1 MMKNK
6 ELIFFILFLIGSFLI
21 EACSSH
27 ASSENK
33 NTGKE
38 IKGSVNINFIP
49 HKARIITTAKGEEL
63 RLTDQGEVEFVKT
76 IQPIEIQN
84 SIFVN
89 PNKQFQKFVGIGGAI
104 TDASAIVFSKLPAA
118 KQKELIKA
126 YYSKDGI
133 NYSIIRTNINSCDFS
148 RESYTYLKEGDTTL
162 KSFNISHDLK
172 YKIPLIKR
180 ACNSIKQEKFIYASP
195 WSPPAFMK
203 TNKNMLHGGKLL
215 PEYHNLWANYYIKFI
230 RAYQKEG
237 IIINGVTIQN
247 EPMAE
252 QTWESCVYT
261 AEEER
266 DFLRDYLGPVFEKNG
281 MKDKKII
288 IWDHNR
294 DLLSHR
300 ANVILEDKDAAKYVW
315 GVGFHWY
322 ETWRKGKAL
331 FANVRAINEEFPN
344 KNLIFTEGCN
354 ENYSANN
361 LGYWENA
368 ERYGEAMIKD
378 FNAGTVAWT
387 DWNILLNYNGGPN
400 HVGNYCFS
408 PVHANAN
415 YTDLIFTP
423 SYYYIG
429 QFSKYIH
436 PDARRIST
444 STSYSFLLSTSFIN
458 NDGRIVT
465 VVMNTKDEKLK
476 YYLVVANEY
485 CATLTIP
492 AHAIQTVL
500 Y

>member
-6 ELIFFILFLIGSFLI
+6 KLIFPILSLIGVFLI

-27 ASSENK
+27 DTPK
-33 NTGKE
+33 NNNIKKE
-38 IKGSVNINFIP
+38 IKKSVNSNFIP
-49 HKARIITTAKGEEL
+49 QKAIIITTAKGTKL
-63 RLTDQGEVEFVKT
+63 RLTAQGKAEFVKT

-104 TDASAIVFSKLPAA
+104 TDASAYVFSKLPTV

-126 YYSKDGI
+126 YYSEDGI
-133 NYSIIRTNINSCDFS
+133 NYSVIRTNINSCDFS
-148 RESYTYLKEGDTTL
+148 KESYTYIEEGDTTL
-162 KSFNISHDLK
+162 KSFNIKHDLK
-172 YKIPLIKR
+172 FKIPLIKR
-180 ACNSIKQEKFIYASP
+180 ACNSIKQKNFIYASP

-215 PEYHNLWANYYIKFI
+215 PKYNNLWANYYIKFI
-230 RAYQKEG
+230 KAYQKEG

-247 EPMAE
+247 EPMAK
-252 QTWESCVYT
+252 QIWESCIYT

-266 DFLRDYLGPVFEKNG
+266 NFLRDYLGPTFEKNG

-331 FANVRAINEEFPN
+331 FANVRAVHEIFPE
-344 KNLIFTEGCN
+344 KKLIFTEGCN
-354 ENYSANN
+354 EKYSTENLNY
-361 LGYWENA
+361 WKNA

-400 HVGNYCFS
+400 HVGNYCFA
-408 PVHANAN
+408 PVHTNAD
-415 YTDLIFTP
+415 YTDLIYTP

-436 PDARRIST
+436 TNARRIST
-444 STSYSFLLSTSFIN
+444 STSFSFLLSTSFMN

-465 VVMNTKDEKLK
+465 IVMNTKDNELK
-476 YYLVVANEY
+476 YNLIVANEY
-485 CATLTIP
+485 CAKLTIP
-492 AHAIQTVL
+492 AHAIQTVI